1 MNKDETKNTPA
12 LILNRQ
18 DYKEYDSLVTV
29 YTPGF
34 GKLTLL
40 ARGTKKTG
48 SKLAGHIEPLT
59 LADLMII
66 SGKGFDYIGGVI
78 TRDAYLGIREDLN
91 KLYYAGS
98 AVGLFN
104 RLTKEN
110 QGDERLFF
118 LLLKWLEILNY
129 FTDFKRE
136 NGELVLAFFT
146 IKFLAELGYK
156 PELYKCLEC
165 SEAISPGQNHFNLL
179 SGGLVC
185 DACYTKRR
193 QEGSISGAEL
203 LTITDN
209 CIKLMRFMA
218 DNRFKSA
225 EKLKIDNKTLREIN
239 GLLDKYI
246 IFHF

>member
-1 MNKDETKNTPA
+1 MDETKNTPA

-29 YTPGF
+29 YTPLY

-40 ARGTKKTG
+40 ARGTKKAG

-66 SGKGFDYIGGVI
+66 SGKGFDYIGGII
-78 TRDAYLGIREDLN
+78 TRDAYLGIRSDLN

-98 AVGLFN
+98 ALSLFN

-110 QGDERLFF
+110 QSDERLFF
-118 LLLKWLEILNY
+118 LIVRWLEILES
-129 FTDFKRE
+129 FTDFQKE
-136 NGELVLAFFT
+136 SGELLAAFFT
-146 IKFLAELGYK
+146 IKFLTELGYK
-156 PELYKCLEC
+156 PEMHQCLDC
-165 SEAISPGQNHFNLL
+165 AQAITPGKNYFNLL

-185 DACYTKRR
+185 
-193 QEGSISGAEL
+193 EGCFIKNRSVQGVSQNQL

-225 EKLKIDNKTLREIN
+225 EKLRIDKKVMKELS
-239 GLLDKYI
+239 GLLDKFI

>member
-1 MNKDETKNTPA
+1 MEETKNTPA

-18 DYKEYDSLVTV
+18 DYKENDSLVTV
-29 YTPGF
+29 YTPLY
-34 GKLTLL
+34 GKLALV
-40 ARGTKKTG
+40 ARGTKKIS

-59 LADLMII
+59 LADLMIV
-66 SGKGFDYIGGVI
+66 SGKGFDYIGSAV
-78 TRDAYLGIREDLN
+78 TRAAYTRIREDLN

-98 AVGLFN
+98 AINLFA

-118 LLLKWLEILNY
+118 LLAKWLEILDG
-129 FTDFKRE
+129 FDDFKKE

-146 IKFLAELGYK
+146 LKLLSELGYK
-156 PELYKCLEC
+156 PELYHCLEC
-165 SEAISPGQNHFNLL
+165 QETIRPGKNYFNLL
-179 SGGLVC
+179 NGGLIC
-185 DACYTKRR
+185 EACFGKNRLENDIAQT
-193 QEGSISGAEL
+193 EL

-225 EKLKIDNKTLREIN
+225 EKLKIDNKTLKELN
-239 GLLDKYI
+239 GLLDKFMK
-246 IFHF
+246 FHF